1 MKAAILN
8 QLGLPPVYGD
18 YENPIPGEGQLL
30 ISVKAAA
37 VKNLDKARAGGT
49 HYASYDNLPTTI
61 GIDGVGILEDGRRV
75 YAQGLTG
82 MIAEKAVISPRQ
94 LTELPP
100 DIDYETAAALPNAVI
115 GSAMALLIRAEIKE
129 GQNILINGA
138 TGVTGM
144 IAVQLARHF
153 KANKIIVTGRN
164 EEQLQKAL
172 QLGADI
178 SVSLKQNDD
187 DLINQLKAIHA
198 ENHIDIVI
206 DYLWGK
212 PVELI
217 LKSVKGGSVSHES
230 GKVRIVTVGEMAGP
244 TINLDSGFLRSSDIE
259 IMGSGFGSLSQKDL
273 ENFNQNILPQMFL
286 LAAKGQLKIETDIE
300 PLSNIENAWIK
311 ETEPGKRLVIK
322 IAD

>member
-18 YENPIPGEGQLL
+18 YEDPISGEGQLL

-37 VKNLDKARAGGT
+37 VKNLDKARASGT
-49 HYASYDNLPTTI
+49 HYASYENLPTTI

-94 LTELPP
+94 ITELPLG
-100 DIDYETAAALPNAVI
+100 IDYETAAALPNAVI

-144 IAVQLARHF
+144 IAVQLARHY

-164 EEQLQKAL
+164 EEQLQKVL

-187 DLINQLKAIHA
+187 DIINQLKAIHA

-244 TINLDSGFLRSSDIE
+244 TINLGSGFLRSSDIE